1 MDSPRTSEAV
11 QASLNTIPPHTGQ
24 LENKV
29 FHADIQI
36 TSVDDVSP
44 TQGDAQQH
52 ERALNQRVLDVEDHV
67 SQPSE
72 QDTAMAM
79 QTWWD
84 EAAKRNL
91 NLRDGYQNVSV
102 LLIKWADELDELK
115 TKHEVRQPS
124 QSPKLELPTNQRLG
138 SRSRRPVS

>member
-1 MDSPRTSEAV
+1 MALSLNSTRTSEARN
-11 QASLNTIPPHTGQ
+11 AGANIMSPYTSP
-24 LENKV
+24 LENKL
-29 FHADIQI
+29 FHADFQI
-36 TSVDDVSP
+36 TSVDDVTP
-44 TQGDAQQH
+44 VQGHSAQLDDALDDQ
-52 ERALNQRVLDVEDHV
+52 VLDVEKHV
-67 SQPSE
+67 SQSSE

-115 TKHEVRQPS
+115 TQAEVR
-124 QSPKLELPTNQRLG
+124 RL
-138 SRSRRPVS
+138 SRSGKLTLTNN